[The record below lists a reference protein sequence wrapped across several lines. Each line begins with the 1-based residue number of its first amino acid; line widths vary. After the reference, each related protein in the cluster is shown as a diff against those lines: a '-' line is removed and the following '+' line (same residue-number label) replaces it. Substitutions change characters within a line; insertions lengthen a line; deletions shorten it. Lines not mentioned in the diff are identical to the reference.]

1 MTKIAVVLGSLSQNS
16 LHRHIVNEILKSVP
30 QGVEVEEV
38 QINDL
43 PLYTQDLDSQSIP
56 AYDRVRAQLKSA
68 DAVLIASPE
77 HNRSIPAALKNLID
91 LATRPFG
98 QNVWTG
104 KKAAVITA
112 SPGAYGG
119 INAGID
125 LRKVLHAVG
134 ANVLAQPEIY
144 LSRASSDID
153 ERTGNFLAK
162 FADTFFSWAKK

>member
-1 MTKIAVVLGSLSQNS
+1 MTKIAVVIGSLSQNS
-16 LHRHIVNEILKSVP
+16 LHRHIVNEILKSAP

-43 PLYTQDLDSQSIP
+43 PFYTQDLDSQSIP

-104 KKAAVITA
+104 KKVAVITA
-112 SPGAYGG
+112 SPGAYG
-119 INAGID
+119 
-125 LRKVLHAVG
+125 
-134 ANVLAQPEIY
+134 
-144 LSRASSDID
+144 
-153 ERTGNFLAK
+153 
-162 FADTFFSWAKK
+162 